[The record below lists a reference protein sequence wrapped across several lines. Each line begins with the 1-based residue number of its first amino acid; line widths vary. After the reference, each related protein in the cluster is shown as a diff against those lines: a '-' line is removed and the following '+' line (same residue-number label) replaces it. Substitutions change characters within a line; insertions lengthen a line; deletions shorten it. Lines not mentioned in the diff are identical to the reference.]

1 MADFPSN
8 VSPARKVD
16 DIKANDAIRPT
27 SRRFTMGVYPVKAY
41 TSLSGKTVRRSFGNK
56 ASGYTLEL
64 TFENVDEGV
73 LNTIFDHYHGQYG
86 STEGFRIPRELFSGY
101 KKDATFDNFRTI
113 PNVQWF
119 YADSPQVESTVLALS
134 TISITFIGDLV

>member
-1 MADFPSN
+1 MANFPSN
-8 VSPARKVD
+8 VSPARKID

-27 SRRFTMGVYPVKAY
+27 TRRFTMGAYPVKSY

-64 TFENVDEGV
+64 VFENVDESV

-86 STEGFRIPRELFSGY
+86 STEGFGIPKELFSGY
-101 KKDATFDNFRTI
+101 KENTTFDNFRTI
-113 PNVQWF
+113 PNVKWF
-119 YADSPQVESTVLALS
+119 YAESPQVESTVLALS
-134 TISITFIGDLV
+134 TISITFVGDLV

>member
-16 DIKANDAIRPT
+16 DIKANDVIRPT
-27 SRRFTMGVYPVKAY
+27 SRRFTMGVYPVRSY

-86 STEGFRIPRELFSGY
+86 ATEGFRIPQRLFSGY
-101 KKDATFDNFRTI
+101 KQETTFDNFRTI

-119 YADSPQVESTVLALS
+119 YADSPRVESTVLALS
-134 TISITFIGDLV
+134 TISITLIGDLV